1 MTKNKFDSK
10 FSPEIFYSVSE
21 FFFFYFIQAILNPY
35 QYLTKQIAPLFLE
48 FSKIILI
55 FL

>member
-21 FFFFYFIQAILNPY
+21 FFFYFIQAILNPY
-35 QYLTKQIAPLFLE
+35 QYLTKQIAPVFLE
-48 FSKIILI
+48 FCKIILI